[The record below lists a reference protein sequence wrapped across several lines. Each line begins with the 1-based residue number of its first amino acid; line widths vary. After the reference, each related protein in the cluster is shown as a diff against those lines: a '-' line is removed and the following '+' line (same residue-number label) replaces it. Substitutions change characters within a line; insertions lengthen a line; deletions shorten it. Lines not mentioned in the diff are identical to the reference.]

1 LDEAPVSRG
10 TETILLVEDEDLV
23 NEVSCKMMARLGYQ
37 TRVAKNGADAI
48 NISNN
53 SDTDF
58 DLVLL
63 DMKLPDMD
71 AKEIFFAIKKA
82 HPEVRVIIFSGY
94 AIDGPVQEI
103 LDAGADGF
111 IQKPFSFSTLSSKL
125 RGVLGNSKEAMNI
138 S

>member
-1 LDEAPVSRG
+1 MAPG

-23 NEVSCKMMARLGYQ
+23 VEISRKMMTRLGYQ
-37 TRVAKNGADAI
+37 TRVAKNGQEAMR
-48 NISNN
+48 ISTNPEAN
-53 SDTDF
+53 F

-71 AKEIFFAIKKA
+71 AREIFFALKKA
-82 HPEVRVIIFSGY
+82 RPETKVIIFSGY

-111 IQKPFSFSTLSSKL
+111 IQKPFSFSTLSSQL
-125 RGVLGNSKEAMNI
+125 RAVLGNSREAINI

>member
-1 LDEAPVSRG
+1 MGKRIDNVDETLFSVLLGDTPLPDIILSLDAG
-10 TETILLVEDEDLV
+10 
-23 NEVSCKMMARLGYQ
+23 
-37 TRVAKNGADAI
+37 
-48 NISNN
+48 
-53 SDTDF
+53 F

-63 DMKLPDMD
+63 DMKLPDID

-82 HPEVRVIIFSGY
+82 HPETKVIIFSGY

-111 IQKPFSFSTLSSKL
+111 IQKPFSFPTLSSKL
-125 RGVLGNSKEAMNI
+125 RAVLGNSKEAMNI

>member
-1 LDEAPVSRG
+1 M
-10 TETILLVEDEDLV
+10 EDEDLV
-23 NEVSCKMMARLGYQ
+23 VDVSCKMLARLGYQ
-37 TRVAKNGADAI
+37 TRVAQNGADAI

-53 SDTDF
+53 SDADF

-71 AKEIFFAIKKA
+71 AKEIFFTLKKA
-82 HPEVRVIIFSGY
+82 HPEIKVIIFSGY
-94 AIDGPVQEI
+94 ALDGPVQEI

-111 IQKPFSFSTLSSKL
+111 IQKPFSFSKLSSQL
-125 RGVLGNSKEAMNI
+125 RAVLGNSKEAMKI